1 MSAEIQA
8 LETQAAIRRNAEEVQ
23 DFLWDLQTWEDDM
36 KRKDVELL
44 RGNGVEATKL
54 PPVRNKDFQQK
65 RRKKQ
70 ECTKDRKDGQKGK
83 PRIKAYDYEAWDKFV
98 DKALVEL
105 EEEEMSDS
113 MSPEANTDVDEE
125 DAAEHD
131 GEEVQDGD
139 EESRI
144 EHERNKQ
151 QALLEKDKG
160 NDYFKRCQ
168 YQAAIECYSR
178 GMQADPE
185 NPLLPANRAMA
196 LLKLQRYVEAEVDC
210 STAILLDPLYPKAFA
225 RRGMAYSAQ
234 GRLQEACK
242 DFEMVLKL
250 EPGNKQALA
259 ELDKILK
266 ELGTRERGLSET
278 DVMHPKTQA
287 KDLSTLTGRAIR
299 PISKPVHLRSQ
310 KPLRIIDV
318 QEVEEDPQFS
328 GKKFV
333 GKYVSEN
340 ELKPS
345 EEYVHDTHKDFA
357 IKPSVGALHQS
368 GVVKNT
374 GTQQRGGIGVG
385 EAAMVKEATRLLNLT
400 LPPTPL
406 NAFQL
411 ETDLRKLRSRPDMS
425 HRYLKQIEPTTLTKI
440 FQNSLEPD
448 VLYQILHIMEQSFI
462 VHEEPALTFAFMQ
475 NLSEVSRF
483 DMATMFMETK
493 ETCVANA
500 LLDHAASCPTVNTTK
515 LMELRKKYRV

>member
-1 MSAEIQA
+1 MSAEIQNF
-8 LETQAAIRRNAEEVQ
+8 ETQAAIRRNAEEVQ
-23 DFLWDLQTWEDDM
+23 HFLRDLQTLEEDM
-36 KRKDVELL
+36 KRKEVQLL
-44 RGNGVEATKL
+44 RGAGVEPSKL
-54 PPVRNKDFQQK
+54 PPVRNKDFKQK

-70 ECTKDRKDGQKGK
+70 ESTEQRKDGQKRE
-83 PRIKAYDYEAWDKFV
+83 PRIEAYDYQAWDKFV

-105 EEEEMSDS
+105 EEEDMSDS

-125 DAAEHD
+125 DAAEQD
-131 GEEVQDGD
+131 GDVQDGD
-139 EESRI
+139 EESRM
-144 EHERNKQ
+144 ERERNKQ

-196 LLKLQRYVEAEVDC
+196 LLKQQKYVEAEVDC

-225 RRGMAYSAQ
+225 RRGMACSAQ

-259 ELDKILK
+259 ELDKVLK
-266 ELGTRERGLSET
+266 LGTGEKGLSET
-278 DVMHPKTQA
+278 DVKQAKTQA
-287 KDLSTLTGRAIR
+287 KDLSQEVTGRAIQ

-310 KPLRIIDV
+310 QPLRIIDV
-318 QEVEEDPQFS
+318 QEVEEDPQFP
-328 GKKFV
+328 GQKIMVKH
-333 GKYVSEN
+333 VSEN

-345 EEYVHDTHKDFA
+345 EEDVCDTHKDIA
-357 IKPSVGALHQS
+357 AMPQS

-374 GTQQRGGIGVG
+374 GTQRRGGTGVG
-385 EAAMVKEATRLLNLT
+385 GAAAVEEATRLLNVT

-411 ETDLRKLRSRPDMS
+411 EADLRKLRSRSDMS

-448 VLYQILHIMEQSFI
+448 VLYQILYIMEQSFI

-493 ETCVANA
+493 EICVAKA

>member
-1 MSAEIQA
+1 MSAEIQNF
-8 LETQAAIRRNAEEVQ
+8 ETQAAIRRNAEEVQ
-23 DFLWDLQTWEDDM
+23 HFLRDLQTLEEDM
-36 KRKDVELL
+36 KRKEVQLL
-44 RGNGVEATKL
+44 RGAGVEPSKL
-54 PPVRNKDFQQK
+54 PPVRNKDFKQK

-70 ECTKDRKDGQKGK
+70 ESTEQRKDGQKRE
-83 PRIKAYDYEAWDKFV
+83 PRIEAYDYQAWDKFV

-105 EEEEMSDS
+105 EEEDMSDS

-125 DAAEHD
+125 DAAEQD
-131 GEEVQDGD
+131 GDVQDGD
-139 EESRI
+139 EESRM
-144 EHERNKQ
+144 ERERNKQ

-196 LLKLQRYVEAEVDC
+196 LLKQQKYVEAEVDC

-225 RRGMAYSAQ
+225 RRGMACSAQ

-259 ELDKILK
+259 ELDKVLK
-266 ELGTRERGLSET
+266 ELGTGEKGLSET
-278 DVMHPKTQA
+278 DVKQAKTQA
-287 KDLSTLTGRAIR
+287 KDLSQEVTGRAIQ

-310 KPLRIIDV
+310 DIAAMP
-318 QEVEEDPQFS
+318 
-328 GKKFV
+328 
-333 GKYVSEN
+333 
-340 ELKPS
+340 
-345 EEYVHDTHKDFA
+345 
-357 IKPSVGALHQS
+357 QS

-374 GTQQRGGIGVG
+374 GTQRRGGTGVG
-385 EAAMVKEATRLLNLT
+385 GAAAVEEATRLLNVT

-411 ETDLRKLRSRPDMS
+411 EADLRKLRSRSDMS

-448 VLYQILHIMEQSFI
+448 VLYQILYIMEQSFI

-493 ETCVANA
+493 EICVAKA